1 MRVDRMRAFAGFACL
16 ALLVPQLAAATS
28 TGSSHVEVTATNVWA
43 QTHFSDSATSSDGAP
58 LQRNHDSLQTVQGQ
72 TDVAIRVRT
81 LSDWDPGQVRASASV
96 DLTGLSYT
104 PCSGCFPD
112 GAGTLF
118 GSALAVTS
126 TYADDYMIPGAGSFT
141 TNITLDLGGQVNRV
155 FDWINGTTL
164 AAYQNG
170 LFDDATVRFGFT
182 VTQEQPGDCEGTPCT
197 VNRGLA
203 GGTLE
208 VTSRYDGTSSL
219 TSYGF
224 ADAPL
229 GWSNGLYSL
238 TSTDFDVLLGVPYAV
253 FMSVEVTVPRQYSSS
268 GGDRVL
274 AALDFANTFGLT
286 TQGPVF
292 ALAEGMTAIAPS
304 VGLFGNAFTPVPEPG
319 TAAALALGLAGLARR
334 RQCA

>member
-1 MRVDRMRAFAGFACL
+1 MGVKCMRAFAGFVCL

-28 TGSSHVEVTATNVWA
+28 TGTSRVEATAINVWSQA
-43 QTHFSDSATSSDGAP
+43 VFADARTSSDGAP
-58 LQRNHDSLQTVQGQ
+58 LALDHDSAQTVLGQ
-72 TDVAIRVRT
+72 TGVAIRVRT

-96 DLTGLSYT
+96 DLTGLRYQ
-104 PCSGCFPD
+104 PCTNCVAD
-112 GAGTLF
+112 GAGTLR
-118 GSALAVTS
+118 GSALAIAS
-126 TYADDYMIPGAGSFT
+126 TYSDDYLIPGAGSFT
-141 TNITLDLGGQVNRV
+141 TNITLDLSGQVSRV

-170 LFDDATVRFGFT
+170 TIDDATVRFGFT
-182 VTQEQPGDCEGTPCT
+182 VTQQQPADCEGTPCT

-224 ADAPL
+224 ANAPL
-229 GWSNGLYSL
+229 GWGNGLHSL

-253 FMSVEVTVPRQYSSS
+253 YMEVSVTVPQQYSHS

-274 AALDFANTFGLT
+274 AALDFAHTFGLT
-286 TQGPVF
+286 TNGPVF
-292 ALAEGMTAIAPS
+292 ALADGMTSEAPS
-304 VGLFGNAFTPVPEPG
+304 VGLFGNQFTPVPEPG
-319 TAAALALGLAGLARR
+319 TAVTIALGLALISRR
-334 RQCA
+334 SR